1 VNRRRFSGDL
11 RQRPDP
17 ATEPALAQRQEAR
30 GPRLTD
36 LPPAA
41 RPREKLLSRGAAA
54 LSHAELVALLLG
66 SGTRTEH
73 VVALATRLLRRHPL
87 DDLAQVDAS
96 RLMDQAGIGPAGV
109 ARIMA
114 GLELGRRASIA
125 VDDLVQVTS
134 PADAWLQLRDL
145 GVARRERLV
154 GLYLDGRNR
163 LLARETLSVGSL
175 NTTRTH
181 PREIL
186 EPALRHL
193 ALGFI
198 LAHNHPGGSPEPSP
212 EDLAF
217 TRGIGRAARVL
228 DLGFYDH
235 LVITRKGY
243 TSLRERGLMPADG
256 SW

>member
-1 VNRRRFSGDL
+1 MTRRRLSGDL
-11 RQRPDP
+11 SEQ
-17 ATEPALAQRQEAR
+17 PALAAVPGRKGIR
-30 GPRLTD
+30 GPRLAD

-41 RPREKLLSRGAAA
+41 RPREKLLARGAGT
-54 LSHAELVALLLG
+54 LTHAELLALLLG
-66 SGTRTEH
+66 SGTRREH
-73 VVALATRLLRRHPL
+73 VVAMATRLLRRYPL
-87 DDLAQVDAS
+87 DGLAGVATAQLLA
-96 RLMDQAGIGPAGV
+96 QAGIGPARA
-109 ARIMA
+109 ARVLA
-114 GLELGRRASIA
+114 GLELGRRATMTME
-125 VDDLVQVTS
+125 DPVQVTA
-134 PADAWLQLRDL
+134 PGDAWRQVRDL
-145 GVARRERLV
+145 GLSRRERLV

-198 LAHNHPGGSPEPSP
+198 LAHNHPGGSAEPSP

-217 TRGIGRAARVL
+217 TQGIGRAARVL
-228 DLGFYDH
+228 DIGFYDH
-235 LVITRKGY
+235 LVVTRRGF

>member
-1 VNRRRFSGDL
+1 MTRRRPSGVL
-11 RQRPDP
+11 NEPSAAPDGP
-17 ATEPALAQRQEAR
+17 RERGAR
-30 GPRLTD
+30 GPRLAD

-41 RPREKLLSRGAAA
+41 RPREKLLARGARS
-54 LSHAELVALLLG
+54 LTHAELLALLLG
-66 SGTRTEH
+66 SGTRREH
-73 VVALATRLLRRHPL
+73 VVAMATRLLRHHPL
-87 DDLAQVDAS
+87 DGLAGLEIDHLLA
-96 RLMDQAGIGPAGV
+96 QAGIGPARA
-109 ARIMA
+109 ARVLA
-114 GLELGRRASIA
+114 GLELGRRATAALEDPVPVSTPGEA
-125 VDDLVQVTS
+125 WQQV
-134 PADAWLQLRDL
+134 RDL
-145 GVARRERLV
+145 GLSRREHLV

-198 LAHNHPGGSPEPSP
+198 LAHNHPGGSAEPSP

-217 TRGIGRAARVL
+217 TRGIGRAALVL
-228 DLGFYDH
+228 DIGFYDH
-235 LVITRKGY
+235 LVITRRGY

>member
-1 VNRRRFSGDL
+1 MTRRRSSGVL
-11 RQRPDP
+11 NEQSAVPARPP
-17 ATEPALAQRQEAR
+17 ERGAR
-30 GPRLTD
+30 GPRLAD

-41 RPREKLLSRGAAA
+41 RPREKLLARGARA
-54 LSHAELVALLLG
+54 LTHAELLALLLG
-66 SGTRTEH
+66 SGTRQEH
-73 VVALATRLLRRHPL
+73 VVAMATRLLRHHPL
-87 DDLAQVDAS
+87 DGLAGLETAH
-96 RLMDQAGIGPAGV
+96 LLAQAGIGPARA
-109 ARIMA
+109 ARVLA
-114 GLELGRRASIA
+114 GLELGRRATTA
-125 VDDLVQVTS
+125 VEDPVQVS
-134 PADAWLQLRDL
+134 APGAAWQQVRDL
-145 GVARRERLV
+145 GLSRREHLV

-198 LAHNHPGGSPEPSP
+198 LAHNHPGGSAEPSP

-217 TRGIGRAARVL
+217 TRGIGRAALVL
-228 DLGFYDH
+228 DIGFYDH
-235 LVITRKGY
+235 LVITRRGY